1 MAPGSDRRLN
11 WSGLAYAAAAA
22 PGLSLLAAVGL
33 AFAGIPAGELQAS
46 APPGPGG
53 VVSILIF
60 VVIVTVW
67 GFAPALLFGAV
78 TLWGL
83 VRIVPH
89 PSRMVLTIAG
99 VVAAGL
105 YVLTG
110 LGLHELNPG
119 VAFLLAPWTEL
130 MRTGSLADGLG
141 LVIGILASGAAAG
154 LLYAWVAHRG

>member
-11 WSGLAYAAAAA
+11 WGGLAYAAAAA

-46 APPGPGG
+46 FPPGLGG
-53 VVSILIF
+53 VFSILMF
-60 VVIVTVW
+60 LVIVTVW

-83 VRIVPH
+83 VRIIPR
-89 PSRMVLTIAG
+89 PSRLVLTAAG
-99 VVAAGL
+99 VGAAGL

-110 LGLHELNPG
+110 LGLRALNPG
-119 VAFLLAPWTEL
+119 IAFLLAPWVEL
-130 MRTGSLADGLG
+130 MRTGGLADGVG
-141 LVIGILASGAAAG
+141 LIFGILASGAAAG
-154 LLYAWVAHRG
+154 LLYARVAHRG

>member
-22 PGLSLLAAVGL
+22 PGLSLLTAVGL

-46 APPGPGG
+46 APPGLSG

-60 VVIVTVW
+60 LVIVTVW

-83 VRIVPH
+83 VRVVPH
-89 PSRMVLTIAG
+89 PSRLVLTAAG
-99 VVAAGL
+99 VAAAGL

-110 LGLHELNPG
+110 LGLRALNPG
-119 VAFLLAPWTEL
+119 VAFLLAPWAEM
-130 MRTGSLADGLG
+130 MRTGGLADGVG
-141 LVIGILASGAAAG
+141 LIFGILASGAVAG
-154 LLYAWVAHRG
+154 LLYARVAHRG